1 LLAVDAGLK
10 LKVIKEIRTILNLGL
25 KEVIIKNKAKEL
37 VEKAP
42 IIFKKDVI

>member
-25 KEVIIKNKAKEL
+25 KEVIIKIRLKSL
-37 VEKAP
+37 
-42 IIFKKDVI
+42 